1 VNRVLRV
8 ARREYAA
15 QVRTKGFLL
24 SLLLFPVLFSGST
37 IAFVLL
43 KDRVDTADKRIA
55 VVDRS
60 GVVVEALIAR
70 AETRNAEEVFDPATG
85 AQTAPRYLLE
95 EVAPEADA
103 AAQKL
108 ALSDRVRARELHA
121 FFEIGPDVLH
131 PELEGGD
138 TGLRFY
144 SENPLQGEIRGWL
157 WWPVN
162 QRLIELR
169 AREAG
174 FDPDEVARVTGRIG
188 TESMALLTRDAAT
201 GAVGGGQRTNEL
213 ETILAPMAVMMILF
227 IMTILGAVPLLGST
241 MEEKSLRIA
250 EVLLGTVS
258 PFGLMLGKLL
268 GGVAVSLT
276 VLAFYSLV
284 AWVVTAATG
293 NSEFVPFDLLPW
305 LLPVTAASILMFG
318 AVAAAVGAS
327 CNDQAEASAR
337 TPLVIVP
344 VLIPLF
350 IWFPVLQDPLGGFAT
365 VASLVPPFTPALMTL
380 RLASPAS
387 IPLWQ
392 PAAGMVGVL
401 LFTLGTVW
409 AGARVF
415 RVGLLMQGAAPKLGT
430 MLRWV
435 LRG

>member
-1 VNRVLRV
+1 MNRVLRV

-55 VVDRS
+55 VLDHS
-60 GVVVEALIAR
+60 GIV
-70 AETRNAEEVFDPATG
+70 AESLLAAAEERNAEEILDEQGV
-85 AQTAPRYLLE
+85 QTKPRYLFESL
-95 EVAPEADA
+95 APEEDV

-108 ALSDRVRARELHA
+108 ALSDRVRRRELHA
-121 FFEIGPDVLH
+121 FFEVGPDVLH
-131 PELEGGD
+131 PEIEGGD
-138 TGLRFY
+138 TGLRYY
-144 SENPLQGEIRGWL
+144 SENPLKSEVRSWL

-162 QRLIELR
+162 QRLIEIR
-169 AREAG
+169 AREEG
-174 FDPDEVARVTGRIG
+174 LDPQVVARVTGRIG
-188 TESMALLTRDAAT
+188 TESMGLLSRDAAT
-201 GAVGGGQRTNEL
+201 GELSGGQRTGEL
-213 ETILAPMAVMMILF
+213 EAILAPMAVMMILF
-227 IMTILGAVPLLGST
+227 IMTLMGALPLLGST

-250 EVLLGTVS
+250 EVLLGTIS

-276 VLAFYSLV
+276 ILSFYSVV
-284 AWVVTAATG
+284 AYAVSSFTG
-293 NSEFVPFDLLPW
+293 SVALVPFALLPW
-305 LLPVTAASILMFG
+305 LVAITLASLLMFG

-344 VLIPLF
+344 ILIPMF
-350 IWFPVLQDPLGGFAT
+350 IWFPILQDPLGGFAT
-365 VASLVPPFTPALMTL
+365 AASLVPPFTPALMTL

-387 IPLWQ
+387 VPLWQ
-392 PAAGMVGVL
+392 PVVGFLGVL
-401 LFTLGTVW
+401 LFTLATVW
-409 AGARVF
+409 GGARVF
-415 RVGLLMQGAAPKLGT
+415 RAGILMQGQAPNLRT

-435 LRG
+435 FGR